1 MRVILFLAI
10 LDLILT
16 FSPHNR
22 FFRRYSSGVDV
33 QRCYQSRGVLSM
45 NLGDGDMGDF
55 GDVDDDDE
63 DRNKL
68 WDNVMYVGDGRAEG
82 EADKV
87 SMLTNGKS
95 YLFAPTPMLSQSEEP
110 INGDPMNAKD
120 LNTRTS
126 RLMEIPLMPFEA
138 PLFPGSREFLFI
150 YEMRFRSLMQGAQAN
165 KLIGRCFISEDDQ
178 IGSIGTLCKI
188 VENRKLE
195 SGKGFY
201 VIEGYRR
208 FRIVNIKQRV
218 PYIIAVVDLDWEDEK
233 TNGEDIGSVVNLW
246 NSIYTNLKIYLR
258 VARIH
263 LDMMR
268 ESGED
273 DALGVQAVEISRLQK
288 EIERIEMRIS
298 NRLEDEG
305 DEDKLNALR
314 EAVEGFRQ
322 MAECETEEAAGRD
335 RQPGLLE
342 EDEEGEEEAELRA
355 VVGGGERDEE
365 EEYEFLSP
373 EVRDTKPPAAV
384 SMAALSDTEIVD
396 KATEFSHAVANLLST
411 DEYSLQQLLQSTN
424 LLFRLKGL
432 KASLDEALE
441 DVEEAMRDSEMEQLI
456 ADIVM
461 QAKRADDDDSDLMP
475 PPEYGGVTLDS
486 MLDEE
491 LLKELDEKD
500 TLTLENLPNTRIVT
514 DDADAIS
521 GSNESRVYS
530 IQTAENEGKD
540 NDGEDDIW
548 SADSIY
554 AFQ

>member
-1 MRVILFLAI
+1 M
-10 LDLILT
+10 
-16 FSPHNR
+16 
-22 FFRRYSSGVDV
+22 
-33 QRCYQSRGVLSM
+33 
-45 NLGDGDMGDF
+45 
-55 GDVDDDDE
+55 
-63 DRNKL
+63 
-68 WDNVMYVGDGRAEG
+68 
-82 EADKV
+82 
-87 SMLTNGKS
+87 
-95 YLFAPTPMLSQSEEP
+95 
-110 INGDPMNAKD
+110 
-120 LNTRTS
+120 
-126 RLMEIPLMPFEA
+126 
-138 PLFPGSREFLFI
+138 
-150 YEMRFRSLMQGAQAN
+150 
-165 KLIGRCFISEDDQ
+165 
-178 IGSIGTLCKI
+178 
-188 VENRKLE
+188 
-195 SGKGFY
+195 
-201 VIEGYRR
+201 
-208 FRIVNIKQRV
+208 
-218 PYIIAVVDLDWEDEK
+218 
-233 TNGEDIGSVVNLW
+233 
-246 NSIYTNLKIYLR
+246 
-258 VARIH
+258 
-263 LDMMR
+263 
-268 ESGED
+268 
-273 DALGVQAVEISRLQK
+273 
-288 EIERIEMRIS
+288 
-298 NRLEDEG
+298 
-305 DEDKLNALR
+305 
-314 EAVEGFRQ
+314 
-322 MAECETEEAAGRD
+322 
-335 RQPGLLE
+335 LE

-355 VVGGGERDEE
+355 VVGGGEGDEE